1 MSLQYFRELF
11 HYLGFS
17 YKKRG
22 LYLTLKLFY
31 LKFDNR
37 FFDLRYGIDS
47 SQNVSLDKLN
57 FQITNKTEGMEYG
70 TIAPY
75 FIQKIL
81 ELVKFDTSDI
91 FVDLGCGKGRVLLIA
106 SKFNFK
112 KIIGIEF
119 SPELYLIAQK
129 NIGNCLSNNHF
140 NTEKINLIQKDVL
153 DYVFNHHETVF
164 YLYNSFSIKILKR
177 FCDQI
182 KGSLIINPRRI
193 IIIYVNPSPTFP
205 EILIEKGFKQIME
218 YDLINKK
225 CFVYSNQVQN

>member
-11 HYLGFS
+11 HYLRFS
-17 YKKRG
+17 YNKRG

-31 LKFDNR
+31 LKLDNI

-57 FQITNKTEGMEYG
+57 FQITNKTEGVEYG

-112 KIIGIEF
+112 KVIGIEF
-119 SPELYLIAQK
+119 SPELYLIAQN

-153 DYVFNHHETVF
+153 EYVFNHHETVF
-164 YLYNSFSIKILKR
+164 YLYNPFSNKILIMI
-177 FCDQI
+177 CDQI

-193 IIIYVNPSPTFP
+193 IIIYVNPRFP
-205 EILIEKGFKQIME
+205 EILIDKGFKQIMK

-225 CFVYSNQVQN
+225 CFVFSNQVQN

>member
-1 MSLQYFRELF
+1 MSLQYLRELF
-11 HYLGFS
+11 NYLGFS

-31 LKFDNR
+31 LKLDNI

-57 FQITNKTEGMEYG
+57 FQITNKTEGVEYG

-106 SKFNFK
+106 SKFNIK
-112 KIIGIEF
+112 KVIGIEF
-119 SPELYLIAQK
+119 SPELYLIAQN
-129 NIGNCLSNNHF
+129 NIGNCSSNNHF
-140 NTEKINLIQKDVL
+140 NTEKINIIQKDVL
-153 DYVFNHHETVF
+153 EYVFNHHETVF
-164 YLYNSFSIKILKR
+164 YLYNPFSNKILNMI
-177 FCDQI
+177 CDQI
-182 KGSLIINPRRI
+182 KGSLIINIRRI
-193 IIIYVNPSPTFP
+193 IIIYVNPRFL
-205 EILIEKGFKQIME
+205 EILIEKGFTQIMK
-218 YDLINKK
+218 YDLINKE
-225 CFVYSNQVQN
+225 CSVFSNQVQN

>member
-11 HYLGFS
+11 NYLGFS
-17 YKKRG
+17 YNKRG

-31 LKFDNR
+31 LKLDNI

-57 FQITNKTEGMEYG
+57 FQITNKTEGVEYG

-106 SKFNFK
+106 SKFNIK
-112 KIIGIEF
+112 KVIGIEF
-119 SPELYLIAQK
+119 SPELYLIAQN

-164 YLYNSFSIKILKR
+164 YLYNSFSIKNPGDLTLASIPTILGLFLWQHPKA
-177 FCDQI
+177 
-182 KGSLIINPRRI
+182 SLI
-193 IIIYVNPSPTFP
+193 
-205 EILIEKGFKQIME
+205 
-218 YDLINKK
+218 
-225 CFVYSNQVQN
+225 

>member
-17 YKKRG
+17 YNKRG

-31 LKFDNR
+31 LKFDNI

-57 FQITNKTEGMEYG
+57 FQITNKREGVEYG

-106 SKFNFK
+106 SKFNIK
-112 KIIGIEF
+112 KVIGIEF
-119 SPELYLIAQK
+119 SPELYLIAQN
-129 NIGNCLSNNHF
+129 NIGNCSSNNHF
-140 NTEKINLIQKDVL
+140 NTEKIDIIQKDVL
-153 DYVFNHHETVF
+153 EYVFNHHETVF
-164 YLYNSFSIKILKR
+164 FLYNPFSNKILNMI
-177 FCDQI
+177 CDQI

-193 IIIYVNPSPTFP
+193 IIIYVNPRFP
-205 EILIEKGFKQIME
+205 EILIEKGFKQIMK

>member
-11 HYLGFS
+11 NYLGFS

-31 LKFDNR
+31 LKFDNI

-57 FQITNKTEGMEYG
+57 FQITNKREGVEYG

-91 FVDLGCGKGRVLLIA
+91 FVDLGCRKIIKKIIA

-112 KIIGIEF
+112 KVIGIEF
-119 SPELYLIAQK
+119 SPELYLIAQN

-153 DYVFNHHETVF
+153 EYVFNHHETVF
-164 YLYNSFSIKILKR
+164 YLYNPFSNKILNMI
-177 FCDQI
+177 CDQI

-193 IIIYVNPSPTFP
+193 IIIYVNPRFP
-205 EILIEKGFKQIME
+205 EILIEKGFKQIMK

-225 CFVYSNQVQN
+225 CFVFSNQVQN

>member
-17 YKKRG
+17 YNKRG

-57 FQITNKTEGMEYG
+57 FQIKNKTEGVEYG

-81 ELVKFDTSDI
+81 ELVKFDTSDNSI
-91 FVDLGCGKGRVLLIA
+91 FDIATRLKGEEDSI
-106 SKFNFK
+106 SKYY
-112 KIIGIEF
+112 I
-119 SPELYLIAQK
+119 YLIPVIMFVVPFIV
-129 NIGNCLSNNHF
+129 NIWARCEYIGFNDEYSIAYGFLSA
-140 NTEKINLIQKDVL
+140 V
-153 DYVFNHHETVF
+153 VPV
-164 YLYNSFSIKILKR
+164 R
-177 FCDQI
+177 
-182 KGSLIINPRRI
+182 
-193 IIIYVNPSPTFP
+193 
-205 EILIEKGFKQIME
+205 
-218 YDLINKK
+218 
-225 CFVYSNQVQN
+225 

>member
-17 YKKRG
+17 YNKRG

-31 LKFDNR
+31 LKFDNI

-129 NIGNCLSNNHF
+129 
-140 NTEKINLIQKDVL
+140 T
-153 DYVFNHHETVF
+153 
-164 YLYNSFSIKILKR
+164 
-177 FCDQI
+177 
-182 KGSLIINPRRI
+182 
-193 IIIYVNPSPTFP
+193 
-205 EILIEKGFKQIME
+205 
-218 YDLINKK
+218 
-225 CFVYSNQVQN
+225 

>member
-17 YKKRG
+17 YNKRG

-31 LKFDNR
+31 LKLDNI

-57 FQITNKTEGMEYG
+57 FQITNKTEGVEYG

-119 SPELYLIAQK
+119 SPELYLIAQN
-129 NIGNCLSNNHF
+129 NIGNCSSNNHF
-140 NTEKINLIQKDVL
+140 NTEKIKRRLG
-153 DYVFNHHETVF
+153 
-164 YLYNSFSIKILKR
+164 LK
-177 FCDQI
+177 F
-182 KGSLIINPRRI
+182 L
-193 IIIYVNPSPTFP
+193 V
-205 EILIEKGFKQIME
+205 
-218 YDLINKK
+218 
-225 CFVYSNQVQN
+225 